1 MTNARTQA
9 IAELNDTART
19 TFLGCKLF
27 VTSGVSEL
35 GQDQQI
41 FTQVREYRNFNKD
54 NDPYGEHDFGRF
66 EMAGEILYWKFDYYD
81 QNVEH

>member
-1 MTNARTQA
+1 MTNARTRA

-27 VTSGVSEL
+27 VTRGVSGLE
-35 GQDQQI
+35 QDETI
-41 FTQVREYRNFNKD
+41 FTQVREYSDFNKD

-66 EMAGEILYWKFDYYD
+66 EMAGKVLYWKIDYYD
-81 QNVEH
+81 QNAEH

>member
-1 MTNARTQA
+1 MTNARTRA

-19 TFLGCKLF
+19 TFIGCKLLL
-27 VTSGVSEL
+27 TSGVSEL
-35 GQDQQI
+35 NQDQKV
-41 FTQVREYRNFNKD
+41 FTLVREYNTFNED

-66 EMAGEILYWKFDYYD
+66 ELAGKILYWKFDYYD